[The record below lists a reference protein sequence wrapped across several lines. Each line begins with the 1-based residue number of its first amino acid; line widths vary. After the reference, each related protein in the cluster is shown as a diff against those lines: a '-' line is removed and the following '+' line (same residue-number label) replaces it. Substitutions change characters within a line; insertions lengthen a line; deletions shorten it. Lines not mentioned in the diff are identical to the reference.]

1 MKKALS
7 FILTLFTYALALLFF
22 FPILWMIITGFK
34 LEGDAVKM
42 PPSLIFTPTLE
53 NYQQIWDSGVVLYLK
68 NSAMISLTSTLLAL
82 ILGVP
87 AAYALAMFKMKKG
100 DDILFWFI
108 STKMLPAVGVIVPVY
123 LVFKYLNLLDTPIS
137 LIILYTAMNVPLV
150 VWMMRSFFK
159 DIPYEL
165 IEAYQVDGATGWQGF
180 FKVTLP
186 LVRPGIISTSLLCL
200 VFAWNEF
207 FFGVTLTYTHAA
219 TMPIFM
225 ASFMTQ
231 EGLFWAKMSAVA
243 TLAILPALILGWFTQ
258 KQLVRGLTMGAVK
271 G

>member
-1 MKKALS
+1 MKKMGS
-7 FILTLFTYALALLFF
+7 ILLTVITYIIALLYF
-22 FPILWMIITGFK
+22 FPVLWMFITGFK
-34 LEGDAVKM
+34 SEGDAVKM
-42 PPSLIFTPTLE
+42 PPSLIFHPTLE
-53 NYQQIWDSGVVLYLK
+53 NYQLVWSSGVGLYLK
-68 NSAMISLTSTLLAL
+68 NSSVVALSSTLLSLA
-82 ILGVP
+82 LGVP
-87 AAYALAMFKMKKG
+87 AAYALAMFKLKKG

-108 STKMLPAVGVIVPVY
+108 STKMLPAVGVIIPIY
-123 LVFKYLNLLDTPIS
+123 LVFKNMNLLDSSIA
-137 LIILYTAMNVPLV
+137 LIVLYTAMNVPLV

-180 FKVTLP
+180 FKVTFP
-186 LVRPGIISTSLLCL
+186 LIRPGIISTALLCL

-207 FFGVTLTYTHAA
+207 FFGVSLTYTNAS
-219 TMPIFM
+219 TMPVYM
-225 ASFMTQ
+225 SSFMTQ

-243 TLAILPALILGWFTQ
+243 TIAVLPALILGWFTQ